1 MLNSY
6 SSVYPSL
13 HPGNI
18 QSSHTDCQP
27 LSKHCYWE
35 LEEFKCIDS
44 SMQADLYCASVT
56 VLYLVVSG
64 QIMAWMIRTDLQK
77 KIHKI
82 NISKKLFPMRTSVL
96 IRKNIFS
103 LSLYPL
109 PLSFSPISNTDVM
122 GSSQ

>member
-1 MLNSY
+1 
-6 SSVYPSL
+6 
-13 HPGNI
+13 
-18 QSSHTDCQP
+18 
-27 LSKHCYWE
+27 
-35 LEEFKCIDS
+35 
-44 SMQADLYCASVT
+44 MQADLYCASVT